1 MGEKTEN
8 KKAGMNKKS
17 LPESSKYFE
26 ENQDN
31 RLESSH
37 VVYLV
42 FSFGHAMWPVRS
54 EFPNQGWNPCPCIGS
69 AQS

>member
-17 LPESSKYFE
+17 LPESSEYFE

-42 FSFGHAMWPVRS
+42 FSLAM
-54 EFPNQGWNPCPCIGS
+54 PCGL
-69 AQS
+69 